1 LDVFSKNLFELKKLA
16 QEKEEEEDNSGVLEK
31 VKDEEGTE

>member
-1 LDVFSKNLFELKKLA
+1 LA
-16 QEKEEEEDNSGVLEK
+16 QEKEKKGDNSGVLEK

>member
-1 LDVFSKNLFELKKLA
+1 LAEEKAKK
-16 QEKEEEEDNSGVLEK
+16 EDNSGVLER

>member
-1 LDVFSKNLFELKKLA
+1 LAEEKAKK
-16 QEKEEEEDNSGVLEK
+16 EDNSGVLEQ